1 MRKYGLAAAAASFV
15 ISGAA
20 LAAPTPTFVFTQ
32 NVYTPTATSPTA
44 IFENFDGTPGPFTTR
59 TVAGVGTETST
70 GAVSIFSGSTSI
82 SGTAVNPDTGPDNY
96 LAIGG
101 AGAAGTFRVDFSTP
115 MQYFSFAFGS
125 LDNYNTLTLN
135 FTDGSIFLSG
145 LGITTGNTANN
156 TAAGTAPASFPGN
169 VSGRLNIYGNGGS
182 SLTSVVFGSS
192 QAAFE
197 IDQLAAAT
205 PEPATWGMMILGFGM
220 AGAALRVRR
229 RKASIAFA

>member
-1 MRKYGLAAAAASFV
+1 M

-20 LAAPTPTFVFTQ
+20 IAAPTPTYLFTPG
-32 NVYTPTATSPTA
+32 VYTPTAASPTT
-44 IFENFDGTPGPFTTR
+44 IFENFDGATGAFTAR
-59 TVAGVGTETST
+59 SNAVASESST
-70 GAVSIFSGSTSI
+70 GSVTIFPGSTNAV
-82 SGTAVNPDTGPDNY
+82 GTAVNPDGGGDNY

-101 AGAAGTFRVDFSTP
+101 AGAAGSYTVTFATP

-135 FTDGSIFLSG
+135 FTDGTIFLSG
-145 LGITTGNTANN
+145 LGISTGNSANN
-156 TAAGTAPASFPGN
+156 TASGAAAASFSPN
-169 VSGRLNIYGNGGS
+169 ISGRLNIYGNGGS

-197 IDQLAAAT
+197 IDQLAAAA